1 MSSAAAPRAQ
11 PIHFYPPKSTLQFG
25 IRAIAGR
32 FNRARWWSIGV
43 TQMLFFG
50 LCWAQ
55 WQGRPLVSFD
65 LVRQQVHLFGGLFGP
80 QDLLLLTLL
89 LIGGAL
95 ALFVTSAVGGRIFC
109 GFVCPQSVYTAL
121 FIWIEQ
127 RVQGTPGQRQRRQAS
142 GAQGAVWARRLLTW
156 ALWALVAL
164 ALGWTLTA
172 YFSSGPALWQRTW
185 QGQLGG
191 AESTLMLGYAAF
203 ALAQAG
209 FLREKFCQHMCPYA
223 RFQGVLATPQTQS
236 VVYDVPRG
244 EPRRSTVHTVANAAA
259 PTAARAA
266 VPAASTAQPS
276 RRGDCLDCNLCV
288 EVCPAG
294 IDIRN
299 GLQYEC
305 ISCGLCIDACDRVM
319 NKARQPQ
326 GLIRFASQ
334 QGADWRHT
342 LRQRRVRVYFALLGL
357 TALAVVATV
366 AWRVPLQVEVVR
378 DRGVMARQLRNG
390 DVENIY
396 RVHIQNYDTQ
406 AHAYRIALAGNTALH
421 MPPQAPVHI
430 APGEE
435 RTVAVS
441 VVQPYR
447 ATATA
452 MAGSSLGSIS
462 PTTPI
467 MPIALQVQ
475 SLVDAQQQR
484 TRSSSFIQ
492 PR

>member
-11 PIHFYPPKSTLQFG
+11 PIHFYPPNSTLQFG

-32 FNRARWWSIGV
+32 FNRARWWSIGI

-142 GAQGAVWARRLLTW
+142 GAPAVIAALWARRLLTW
-156 ALWALVAL
+156 ALWAMVSL

-172 YFSSGPALWQRTW
+172 YFSSAPALWQRTW

-209 FLREKFCQHMCPYA
+209 FLREKVCQHMCPYA
-223 RFQGVLATPQTQS
+223 RFQGVMATPQTQS

-244 EPRRSTVHTVANAAA
+244 EPRRSTAHTVANAAA
-259 PTAARAA
+259 HTAAMRAS
-266 VPAASTAQPS
+266 VPAASTVQPS

-319 NKARQPQ
+319 EKARQPQ

-406 AHAYRIALAGNTALH
+406 AHAYRIALAGETPLR
-421 MPPQAPVHI
+421 MPPQEPVVI
-430 APGEE
+430 ASGEE
-435 RTVAVS
+435 RTVAVA

-447 ATATA
+447 STSGADPGRGVST
-452 MAGSSLGSIS
+452 I
-462 PTTPI
+462 TP
-467 MPIALQVQ
+467 MALQVQ

>member
-1 MSSAAAPRAQ
+1 MSSATAPRAQ
-11 PIHFYPPKSTLQFG
+11 PVHFYPPKSTLQFG

-32 FNRARWWSIGV
+32 FNRARWWSIGI

-65 LVRQQVHLFGGLFGP
+65 LVRQQVHLLGGLFGP

-127 RVQGTPGQRQRRQAS
+127 QVQGTPGQRQRRQAS
-142 GAQGAVWARRLLTW
+142 NAPAAMAARWARRLLTW
-156 ALWALVAL
+156 ALWAVVAL

-185 QGQLGG
+185 QGQLRG
-191 AESTLMLGYAAF
+191 AEATLMLGYAAF
-203 ALAQAG
+203 AFAQAG
-209 FLREKFCQHMCPYA
+209 FLREKVCQHMCPYA
-223 RFQGVLATPQTQS
+223 RFQGVMATPLTQS
-236 VVYDVPRG
+236 VVYDAPRG
-244 EPRRSTVHTVANAAA
+244 EPRRGAGHTLAR
-259 PTAARAA
+259 TASA
-266 VPAASTAQPS
+266 AQPA

-319 NKARQPQ
+319 DKARQPQ

-334 QGADWRHT
+334 QGANWRHT

-406 AHAYRIALAGNTALH
+406 AHTYRIALAGNTALH
-421 MPPQAPVHI
+421 MPPQEPVHI
-430 APGEE
+430 ASGEE
-435 RTVAVS
+435 RTVAVA

-447 ATATA
+447 TGGAVE
-452 MAGSSLGSIS
+452 AGRGAAAIQA
-462 PTTPI
+462 
-467 MPIALQVQ
+467 IAFQVQ
-475 SLVDAQQQR
+475 SLADAQQQR
-484 TRSSSFIQ
+484 TRTSSFIQ

>member
-1 MSSAAAPRAQ
+1 MSSATAPRVQ
-11 PIHFYPPKSTLQFG
+11 PVHFYPPQSTLQFG

-65 LVRQQVHLFGGLFGP
+65 LVRQQVHLFGALFGP

-89 LIGGAL
+89 MIGGAL

-121 FIWIEQ
+121 FLWIEQ
-127 RVQGTPGQRQRRQAS
+127 QVQGTPGQRQRRQAS
-142 GAQGAVWARRLLTW
+142 GATAALWARRLLTW
-156 ALWALVAL
+156 ALWAAVSL

-172 YFSSGPALWQRTW
+172 YFSSAPALWQRTW
-185 QGQLGG
+185 QGELGG

-209 FLREKFCQHMCPYA
+209 FLREKVCQHMCPYA
-223 RFQGVLATPQTQS
+223 RFQGVMATPQTQS
-236 VVYDVPRG
+236 VVYDATRG
-244 EPRRSTVHTVANAAA
+244 EPRRGAGHAV
-259 PTAARAA
+259 ARAPSA
-266 VPAASTAQPS
+266 AQPA

-305 ISCGLCIDACDRVM
+305 ISCGLCIDACDRM
-319 NKARQPQ
+319 MSKARQPQ

-334 QGADWRHT
+334 HGADWRHT

-406 AHAYRIALAGNTALH
+406 AHAYRIALAGDTPLH
-421 MPPQAPVHI
+421 MPQQAPVVI
-430 APGEE
+430 ASGEE
-435 RTVAVS
+435 RTVAVA

-447 ATATA
+447 STSGADS
-452 MAGSSLGSIS
+452 GRGV
-462 PTTPI
+462 PTITP
-467 MPIALQVQ
+467 MALQVQ

>member
-1 MSSAAAPRAQ
+1 MSSTTAPRAQ
-11 PIHFYPPKSTLQFG
+11 PIHFYPPRSTLQFG

-32 FNRARWWSIGV
+32 FNRARWWSIGI
-43 TQMLFFG
+43 TQLLFFG

-65 LVRQQVHLFGGLFGP
+65 LVRQQVHLFGALFGP

-89 LIGGAL
+89 MIGGAL
-95 ALFVTSAVGGRIFC
+95 GLFVTSAVGGRIFC

-142 GAQGAVWARRLLTW
+142 GAQAAVWSRRLLTW
-156 ALWALVAL
+156 ALWAAVSL

-172 YFSSGPALWQRTW
+172 YFSSAPALWQRTW

-191 AESTLMLGYAAF
+191 AELTLMLGYAAF
-203 ALAQAG
+203 AMAQAG
-209 FLREKFCQHMCPYA
+209 FLREKVCQHMCPYA
-223 RFQGVLATPQTQS
+223 RFQGVMATPQTQS

-244 EPRRSTVHTVANAAA
+244 EPRRSTAHSAAH
-259 PTAARAA
+259 AA
-266 VPAASTAQPS
+266 VRAASTSSAPAPH
-276 RRGDCLDCNLCV
+276 RGDCLDCNLCV

-319 NKARQPQ
+319 DKARQPQ

-334 QGADWRHT
+334 QGTDWRHT

-406 AHAYRIALAGNTALH
+406 AHTYRIALAGDTSVQ

-430 APGEE
+430 ASGEE
-435 RTVAVS
+435 RTVAVA

-447 ATATA
+447 AGGAA
-452 MAGSSLGSIS
+452 DAGRGVAAVI
-462 PTTPI
+462 
-467 MPIALQVQ
+467 PIAFQVQ
-475 SLVDAQQQR
+475 SVADAQQQR
-484 TRSSSFIQ
+484 IRASSFIQ

>member
-1 MSSAAAPRAQ
+1 MSSATAPRAQ
-11 PIHFYPPKSTLQFG
+11 PVHFYPPKSTLQFG

-32 FNRARWWSIGV
+32 FNRARWWSIGI

-65 LVRQQVHLFGGLFGP
+65 LVRQQVHLLGGLFGP

-121 FIWIEQ
+121 FIWLEQ

-142 GAQGAVWARRLLTW
+142 GATTALWARRLLTW

-191 AESTLMLGYAAF
+191 AEATLMLGYAAF
-203 ALAQAG
+203 AFAQAG
-209 FLREKFCQHMCPYA
+209 FLREKVCQHMCPYA
-223 RFQGVLATPQTQS
+223 RFQGVMATPQTQS
-236 VVYDVPRG
+236 VVYDAPRG
-244 EPRRSTVHTVANAAA
+244 EPRRSTGQAVA
-259 PTAARAA
+259 R
-266 VPAASTAQPS
+266 AASTAHPPS
-276 RRGDCLDCNLCV
+276 RGDCLDCNLCV

-319 NKARQPQ
+319 HNARQPQ
-326 GLIRFASQ
+326 GLIRFAS
-334 QGADWRHT
+334 
-342 LRQRRVRVYFALLGL
+342 
-357 TALAVVATV
+357 
-366 AWRVPLQVEVVR
+366 
-378 DRGVMARQLRNG
+378 
-390 DVENIY
+390 
-396 RVHIQNYDTQ
+396 
-406 AHAYRIALAGNTALH
+406 
-421 MPPQAPVHI
+421 
-430 APGEE
+430 
-435 RTVAVS
+435 
-441 VVQPYR
+441 
-447 ATATA
+447 
-452 MAGSSLGSIS
+452 
-462 PTTPI
+462 
-467 MPIALQVQ
+467 
-475 SLVDAQQQR
+475 
-484 TRSSSFIQ
+484 
-492 PR
+492 

>member
-32 FNRARWWSIGV
+32 FNRARWWSIGI

-156 ALWALVAL
+156 ALWAAVSL

-203 ALAQAG
+203 AFAQAG
-209 FLREKFCQHMCPYA
+209 FLREKVCQHMCPYA
-223 RFQGVLATPQTQS
+223 RFQGVMATPQTQS

-244 EPRRSTVHTVANAAA
+244 EPRRSTGHSVAC
-259 PTAARAA
+259 T
-266 VPAASTAQPS
+266 ASTTQPA

-319 NKARQPQ
+319 DKARQPQ

-334 QGADWRHT
+334 QGANWRHT

-378 DRGVMARQLRNG
+378 DRGVIARQLRNG

-406 AHAYRIALAGNTALH
+406 AHAYRIALAGETPLR
-421 MPPQAPVHI
+421 MPQQEPVVI
-430 APGEE
+430 ASGEE
-435 RTVAVS
+435 RTVAVA
-441 VVQPYR
+441 VVQPY
-447 ATATA
+447 
-452 MAGSSLGSIS
+452 SSTGGADPGRGVSTI
-462 PTTPI
+462 TP
-467 MPIALQVQ
+467 MALQVQ